1 MTYDDYYGLWES
13 ITDYY
18 ELRIDKNIRAERIQW
33 PQYLI
38 KQAMPIKRMTWNE
51 KRDCALFRRLFIATS
66 FA

>member
-18 ELRIDKNIRAERIQW
+18 ELRIDKNVKTERIQW

-38 KQAMPIKRMTWNE
+38 KQAMPIKRMT
-51 KRDCALFRRLFIATS
+51 
-66 FA
+66 